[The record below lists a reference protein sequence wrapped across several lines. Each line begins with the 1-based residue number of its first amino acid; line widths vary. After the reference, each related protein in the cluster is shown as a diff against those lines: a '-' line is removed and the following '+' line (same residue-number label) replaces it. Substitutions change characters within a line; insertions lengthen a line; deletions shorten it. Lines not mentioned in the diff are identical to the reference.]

1 MIWERFGAGFG
12 AVGWPGRERAA
23 GVGDLDDGLEL
34 VCEGGCLDNVLH
46 GELDVVIDLD
56 PHIEFGLEEECGGS
70 AAGSGDE
77 SVLADDAEL
86 TAEGWIGGEPG
97 GEVDPGGEDGAADVA
112 VGVGGDVDGRRALRR
127 RLIAHLLR
135 GIRLPV
141 DQVNVG
147 GSESRELA

>member
-1 MIWERFGAGFG
+1 M
-12 AVGWPGRERAA
+12 
-23 GVGDLDDGLEL
+23 DDGLEL
-34 VCEGGCLDNVLH
+34 VCECGGADDVIH

-56 PHIEFGLEEECGGS
+56 PDIEVGLEEVGCGS

-112 VGVGGDVDGRRALRR
+112 VGVGGDVDGRRARRR
-127 RLIAHLLR
+127 RLIAHLVR
-135 GIRLPV
+135 GIRVPV

-147 GSESRELA
+147 GSESRDLT